1 MRRSALRL
9 VAFAARDA
17 TVMGERGLQ
26 PWRAGC
32 ASPGAARCGLIS
44 RTVTDGLRCVELR
57 GVVASNHPRLA
68 VRAVYCAVKIP
79 FLNRIRSVS

>member
-9 VAFAARDA
+9 MAFAARDA
-17 TVMGERGLQ
+17 TGMDEREL
-26 PWRAGC
+26 PAWRAGC
-32 ASPGAARCGLIS
+32 ASLGTANRGLIS

-57 GVVASNHPRLA
+57 GVVANNHPRLA

-79 FLNRIRSVS
+79 FLDRIRSVS